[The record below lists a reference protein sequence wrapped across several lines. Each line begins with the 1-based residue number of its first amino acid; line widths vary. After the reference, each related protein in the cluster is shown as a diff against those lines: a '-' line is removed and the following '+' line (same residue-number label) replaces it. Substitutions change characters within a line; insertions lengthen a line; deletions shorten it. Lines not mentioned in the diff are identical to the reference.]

1 MRPSWTHFCS
11 LALSGVEDLAATVK
25 MDGGV
30 RFRGDGGRRKDGV
43 RKWRVG
49 VWKEKEWVVMVEG
62 WRW

>member
-30 RFRGDGGRRKDGV
+30 GFRGDGGRRKDGV

-49 VWKEKEWVVMVEG
+49 VWKEKE
-62 WRW
+62 